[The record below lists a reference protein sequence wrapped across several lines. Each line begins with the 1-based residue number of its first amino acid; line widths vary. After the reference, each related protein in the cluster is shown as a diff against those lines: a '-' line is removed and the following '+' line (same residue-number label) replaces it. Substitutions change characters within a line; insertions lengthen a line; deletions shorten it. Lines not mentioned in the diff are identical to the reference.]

1 MIITTTKPTNSS
13 ATKNTKPARQCNYLI
28 QHVESRKEVRYCWFA
43 FFLNERRRRRRVT
56 TLKVKVE
63 DGPGEG
69 TEEEV
74 RAGWFIWWRQVIVR
88 WIQLVVHS
96 GAFGTGAGRP

>member
-1 MIITTTKPTNSS
+1 
-13 ATKNTKPARQCNYLI
+13 
-28 QHVESRKEVRYCWFA
+28 VESRKEVRYWFA
-43 FFLNERRRRRRVT
+43 FFLNERRRRRRV

-74 RAGWFIWWRQVIVR
+74 PAGWFIWWRQVIAR
-88 WIQLVVHS
+88 WIQ
-96 GAFGTGAGRP
+96 FGKGGST